1 MISKFI
7 KDSVIYT
14 FGTVLTRGI
23 AIIMVPIYTRFLSPS
38 EYGLIDILA
47 IFASLINVSIA
58 LEINQG
64 FGRHFSE
71 SHNEIDKKLYS
82 STAFWFVF
90 IVYTSFI
97 ILSMLLSNQ
106 LRYLII
112 GTQFSNSIFQIALL
126 SIWSGGLFLFLQNQ
140 LRWYL
145 LPKKFITASVVF
157 TSLSYGITITLMVI
171 FKIGVIAVFWGSLAG
186 YVLAGLLSWFYS
198 KNNYHLVFDW
208 EKLKEMLRFSIP
220 LVPASF
226 GTILLL
232 YTDRIAIKNLLTL
245 SEVGIFGIAYRFA
258 AIISLVLSGFQISLA
273 PLIYQN
279 YKMTETP
286 KEIEK
291 IFRIFI
297 FIILIF
303 IMFLSIFSKELLKII
318 TTPAYF
324 RANEIIPIVC
334 FATLFFSMNIFTPGL
349 PIAKKTKKIAAINI
363 SMGILNIILN
373 YLLIPVWGIIGS
385 SISTLFCSIMIFL
398 LNMIYSQRYY
408 YIPHKWKKIIS
419 SFLIIFLLIILT
431 RTFESLIFNK
441 DIMAALKIL
450 ILFIASYIISKFLI
464 EVKEIE
470 KARFLL
476 KKYFSFKTRKK

>member
-7 KDSVIYT
+7 KDSAIYT

-23 AIIMVPIYTRFLSPS
+23 AIIMVPIYTRFLNPS

-47 IFASLINVSIA
+47 IFANLINVSIA

-71 SHNEIDKKLYS
+71 TSNEIDKKLYS

-90 IVYTSFI
+90 IVYTTFLI
-97 ILSMLLSNQ
+97 ISMLLSSQ
-106 LRYLII
+106 LCYLII

-145 LPKKFITASVVF
+145 LPKKFITASVTF
-157 TSLSYGITITLMVI
+157 TSFSYGITIILMVA
-171 FKIGVIAVFWGSLAG
+171 FKIGVVAVFWGSLVS

-198 KNNYHLVFDW
+198 KNNYRFLFDW

-245 SEVGIFGIAYRFA
+245 NEVGIFGIAYRFA
-258 AIISLVLSGFQISLA
+258 AIISLVLSGFQIALA

-279 YKMTETP
+279 YKMAETP
-286 KEIEK
+286 KEVEK
-291 IFRIFI
+291 IFRVFT

-303 IMFLSIFSKELLKII
+303 IMFLSIFSKELLEII

-324 RANEIIPIVC
+324 RANEIIPIIC

-363 SMGILNIILN
+363 SMGLLNIILN
-373 YLLIPVWGIIGS
+373 YLLIPIWGIIGS
-385 SISTLFCSIMIFL
+385 SISTLFCSILIFL
-398 LNMIYSQRYY
+398 LNMIYSQKYY
-408 YIPHKWKKIIS
+408 YIPHKWEKIIFA
-419 SFLIIFLLIILT
+419 FLIVSMLIILT
-431 RTFESLIFNK
+431 RTFEGLILSRN
-441 DIMAALKIL
+441 IIIVLKISV
-450 ILFIASYIISKFLI
+450 LFIASYIISKFLI
-464 EVKEIE
+464 EIKEIE
-470 KARFLL
+470 NLKLLL
-476 KKYFSFKTRKK
+476 KKYLSFKTWKN